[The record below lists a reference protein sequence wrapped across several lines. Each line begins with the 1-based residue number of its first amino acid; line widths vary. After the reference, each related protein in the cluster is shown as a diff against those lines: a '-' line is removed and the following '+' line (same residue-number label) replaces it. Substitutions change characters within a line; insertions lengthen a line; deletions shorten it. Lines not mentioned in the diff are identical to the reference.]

1 MTEDVWKQAYRHYVD
16 SAPFLE
22 MKANEQERLKVSDEE
37 LKKMDVEIAA
47 LDIKREVVR
56 TKMAAVE
63 AEL

>member
-1 MTEDVWKQAYRHYVD
+1 
-16 SAPFLE
+16 
-22 MKANEQERLKVSDEE
+22 
-37 LKKMDVEIAA
+37 MDVEIAA